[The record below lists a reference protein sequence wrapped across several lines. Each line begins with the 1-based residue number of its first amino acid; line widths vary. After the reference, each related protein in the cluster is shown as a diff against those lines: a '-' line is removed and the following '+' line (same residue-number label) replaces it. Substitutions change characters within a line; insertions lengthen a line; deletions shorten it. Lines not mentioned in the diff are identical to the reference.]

1 MKIAIDSATLG
12 SKFRDMGTYVY
23 AQHLISEFRRL
34 DGLSLGIE
42 FCVFNCPGFA
52 NDANL
57 LQPGGSLSLSSTK
70 WLEHER
76 LWKLGGASRAAAA
89 VGADLLFVPTL
100 STAPVGKVPV
110 VCTVHDVTPI
120 MLPSH
125 SAKVTLVQRA
135 LLWSLARFARAI
147 ITDSHCSK
155 RDLIETYGLPEHR
168 VSVVYLGYDKTIFND
183 APADPELQSS
193 LRQRL
198 GIGESY
204 ILHHG
209 VIQPRKNLKR
219 LIEAYRMMLEKNRNL
234 QADLVLAGPLGWHYA
249 EVVAAAKSDQG
260 GRGRVILT
268 GVLADADLAL
278 LLKGA
283 ALAVVPSL
291 YEGFCLPMV
300 EAMASGTPTVAA
312 NTSCL
317 PEVSGGVLEYF
328 DPFSVE
334 DMSDCMQRVLESEE
348 LRRALAREGRER
360 ARMFDWQ
367 RCAEETLNILKRETR
382 G

>member
-12 SKFRDMGTYVY
+12 SKFRNMGTYVY
-23 AQHLISEFRRL
+23 AQNLISQFGRL
-34 DGLSLGIE
+34 DGQSQGVE
-42 FCVFNCPGFA
+42 FCVFSCPGFA

-57 LQPGGSLSLSSTK
+57 IQPGGGVSLSSTK
-70 WLEHER
+70 WLAHER
-76 LWKLGGASRAAAA
+76 FWKLGGAGRAASALR
-89 VGADLLFVPTL
+89 ADLLFVPTV

-110 VCTVHDVTPI
+110 VCTIHDVTPI

-125 SAKVTLVQRA
+125 SARVTLVQRA
-135 LLWSLARFARAI
+135 LLWSLARFAKAI
-147 ITDSHCSK
+147 ITDSQVSK

-183 APADPELQSS
+183 VPADPELQSN
-193 LRQRL
+193 LRRRL

-219 LIEAYRMMLEKNRNL
+219 LIEAYRMLLEKNRNL
-234 QADLVLAGPLGWHYA
+234 QHDLVLAGSLGWRYA
-249 EVVAAAKSDQG
+249 EVVAAAKSDAG
-260 GRGRVILT
+260 TRGRVILT
-268 GVLADADLAL
+268 GPVPDADLAL

-283 ALAVVPSL
+283 TLAVVPSL

-300 EAMASGTPTVAA
+300 EAMACGIPTAVANA
-312 NTSCL
+312 SCL
-317 PEVSGGVLEYF
+317 PEISGGVLEYF
-328 DPFSVE
+328 DPLSVE
-334 DMSDCMQRVLESEE
+334 DMADCMQRVLESGE
-348 LRRALAREGRER
+348 LRKALSRKGRER
-360 ARMFDWQ
+360 ARAFDWK
-367 RCAEETLNILKRETR
+367 RCADQTLDILKREAQ